1 MKRKTPRGIWAIRA
15 VSIAIALIVI
25 LVIGT
30 VGYSAYEDYTAVRA
44 ELSGGSNQAVGSA
57 YLNGQSET
65 VSLNITVPNR
75 GLYALN
81 VTVVCGTQEVP
92 VVCQPSQVVVQPG
105 EQGVLHFRMTVL
117 SLSQFEATSDHR
129 INGTVIIS
137 MEPFAS
143 VSIGTN
149 FGGFVSSGGS

>member
-1 MKRKTPRGIWAIRA
+1 MKRKTPRGIWALRA
-15 VSIAIALIVI
+15 VTVAFALIVLI
-25 LVIGT
+25 VIGT

-44 ELSGGSNQAVGSA
+44 ELSGGSQQAVGSA
-57 YLNGQSET
+57 VIEGQSEV

-75 GLYALN
+75 GIYTLN
-81 VTVVCGTQEVP
+81 VTVVCGPQTEAVT
-92 VVCQPSQVVVQPG
+92 CQPSQVVVPPG
-105 EQGVLHFRMTVL
+105 GEGILRFRMTVEDL
-117 SLSQFEATSDHR
+117 SAFEGAADRR

>member
-1 MKRKTPRGIWAIRA
+1 MKRKTPRGIWALRA
-15 VSIAIALIVI
+15 VSIAVALVVI
-25 LVIGT
+25 IVIGT

-44 ELSGGSNQAVGSA
+44 ELSGGSQQAVGSA
-57 YLNGQSET
+57 VLQGDAET

-81 VTVVCGTQEVP
+81 VTVFCGAQQQA
-92 VVCQPSQVVVQPG
+92 VVCQPSQVVVSPG
-105 EQGVLHFRMTVL
+105 AEGVLHFRMTVL
-117 SLSQFEATSDHR
+117 DLPQFEASSDHR
-129 INGTVIIS
+129 INCTVIIS

-143 VSIGTN
+143 VSIGTD

>member
-1 MKRKTPRGIWAIRA
+1 MKRKTPRGIWALRA
-15 VSIAIALIVI
+15 VSVALALIVI
-25 LVIGT
+25 IVIGT
-30 VGYSAYEDYTAVRA
+30 LGYSAYEDYTAVRA
-44 ELSGGSNQAVGSA
+44 ELSGGSQQAVGSA
-57 YLNGQSET
+57 VLQGQSET

-81 VTVVCGTQEVP
+81 VTVVCGPQEVA
-92 VVCQPSQVVVQPG
+92 VTCQPSEVVVPPG
-105 EQGVLHFRMTVL
+105 QQGVLRFRMTVVD
-117 SLSQFEATSDHR
+117 LSQFEAAPSHR

-143 VSIGTN
+143 VSIGTD

>member
-15 VSIAIALIVI
+15 VSVAFALVLVIVI
-25 LVIGT
+25 GS

-44 ELSGGSNQAVGSA
+44 ELSGGSQQAVGSA
-57 YLNGQSET
+57 VIQGQGET

-75 GLYALN
+75 GLYTLN
-81 VTVVCGTQEVP
+81 VTVVCGPQTEAIT
-92 VVCQPSQVVVQPG
+92 CQPSQVVVPPG
-105 EQGVLHFRMTVL
+105 EQGVLRFRMTVAD
-117 SLSQFEATSDHR
+117 LSQFEAAPDHR

-137 MEPFAS
+137 MDPFAS

-149 FGGFVSSGGS
+149 FGGFVSSGGT